1 MKKYLCLI
9 WMGLMSLGVATA
21 QNVGGNT
28 MTLTLEEAIELALS
42 DNPTV
47 KVANLEIERYDYVRK
62 QTLSSLYPQVDASM
76 QYSLALRRQ
85 EMAKGLS
92 FGGKNTFNSA
102 ASVSLPLYAPAVYK
116 QLQLNRAQ
124 MESAVESARATRIDM
139 IASVRAAYY
148 NVLLAKQSLAV
159 LQEAVLT
166 TERVVANTK
175 SLYDNGLA
183 SEYDY
188 LTAQVQLSNLRPQ
201 VLQTESAISITKLQL
216 KMYLSLPE
224 EVDVEVVGTLD
235 SFRDKVLLSGDYSR
249 DLSDNTTLRSLDI
262 QADMLKTQEKL
273 IKASRMPVVAAF
285 GQVSY
290 IVQEYVNISGFSAIV
305 GGGGGYG
312 DMGNNGNGG
321 GEEMPETMA
330 FTRAQAGATQST
342 ASQSKY
348 WSQVPVSV
356 GAQVSIPLF
365 AGFKTVNQLREVR
378 NQISQLNIQRQYA
391 EAGIRLQVEQAI
403 NTLLTARE
411 TMLSNERTVEQAQ
424 KAYDISLTRYNA
436 GAGTILELN
445 SSQLSLTQAQLSY
458 SQSIYDYL
466 SAYASYEKTLG
477 TENM

>member
-9 WMGLMSLGVATA
+9 CMGLMSLGVAMA
-21 QNVGGNT
+21 QSVGGNT
-28 MTLTLEEAIELALS
+28 LTLTLEDAIDLALS

-47 KVANLEIERYDYVRK
+47 KVANLEVERYDYVRK
-62 QTLSSLYPQVDASM
+62 QTLSSLYPQVDASF

-85 EMAKGLS
+85 EMTEGFS

-102 ASVSLPLYAPAVYK
+102 ASVSLPLFAPAVYE
-116 QLQLNRAQ
+116 QLKLNHTQ

-139 IASVRAAYY
+139 IASVRSAYY
-148 NVLLAKQSLAV
+148 NVLLAEQSLAV

-175 SLYDNGLA
+175 NLYDNGLA

-216 KMYLSLPE
+216 KMYLSIPS
-224 EVDVEVVGTLD
+224 EVDIEVVGTLD
-235 SFRDKVLLSGDYSR
+235 GFRDKVLLSEDYSR
-249 DLSDNTTLRSLDI
+249 DISDNTTLRSLDI
-262 QADMLKTQEKL
+262 QADMLKHQEQL
-273 IKASRMPVVAAF
+273 IKSARMPMVAAF

-290 IVQEYVNISGFSAIV
+290 IGQERVDLRGLMGGV
-305 GGGGGYG
+305 TGGGG
-312 DMGNNGNGG
+312 DQQSDIV
-321 GEEMPETMA
+321 A
-330 FTRAQAGATQST
+330 KTRAQAA
-342 ASQSKY
+342 ASQSKF
-348 WSQVPVSV
+348 WWQSPISV
-356 GAQVSIPLF
+356 GAQVSIPIF

-378 NQISQLNIQRQYA
+378 NQMSQLDIQRQYA
-391 EAGIRLQVEQAI
+391 EEGIRLQVEQAI
-403 NTLLTARE
+403 NTLITARE
-411 TMLSNERTVEQAQ
+411 TMLSNERTVEQAE
-424 KAYDISLTRYNA
+424 KAYNISLTRYNA

-477 TENM
+477 NENL

>member
-1 MKKYLCLI
+1 MKKFLCLI
-9 WMGLMSLGVATA
+9 CMGLMSLGVAMA
-21 QNVGGNT
+21 QNAGGNT
-28 MTLTLEEAIELALS
+28 LTLTLEEAIDLALS

-62 QTLSSLYPQVDASM
+62 QTLSSLYPQVDASL

-85 EMAKGLS
+85 EMTEGFS
-92 FGGKNTFNSA
+92 FGGKNTFNTA
-102 ASVSLPLYAPAVYK
+102 ASLSMPLFVPAVYE
-116 QLQLNRAQ
+116 QLKLNRTQ

-139 IASVRAAYY
+139 IASVRSAYY
-148 NVLLAKQSLAV
+148 NVLLAQQSLAV

-201 VLQTESAISITKLQL
+201 VLQTENAIGITKLQL
-216 KMYLSLPE
+216 KMYLSLPA

-235 SFRDKVLLSGDYSR
+235 GFRDKVLLSEDYSR
-249 DLSDNTTLRSLDI
+249 DISDNTTLRNLDI
-262 QADMLKTQEKL
+262 QAQMLRHQERL
-273 IKASRMPVVAAF
+273 LKASRMPMVAAF

-290 IVQEYVNISGFSAIV
+290 IGQERVDLSGLMGGMAGGAGRQQSDIV
-305 GGGGGYG
+305 
-312 DMGNNGNGG
+312 
-321 GEEMPETMA
+321 A
-330 FTRAQAGATQST
+330 QTRAAA
-342 ASQSKY
+342 ASQSKF
-348 WSQVPVSV
+348 WWQCPISV
-356 GAQVSIPLF
+356 GAQISIPLF
-365 AGFKTVNQLREVR
+365 AGFKTVNQLREVN
-378 NQISQLNIQRQYA
+378 NQISQLNIQREYA
-391 EAGIRLQVEQAI
+391 EQGIRLQVEQAI
-403 NTLLTARE
+403 NTLITARE

-424 KAYDISLTRYNA
+424 KAYDISYTRYNA

-466 SAYASYEKTLG
+466 SAYANYQKTLG
-477 TENM
+477 NEEL